1 VDFGYVYNGVWQSKE
16 DTANTPQGTVH
27 PGSAKI
33 LDVNGDGVIN
43 SYDRTILGHSE
54 PSFIWGLSNT
64 FKYKGF
70 SLYIFMH
77 GVEGRSQVNT
87 LLSEGGVQSGVR
99 HNTIIKDWWTPT
111 NPTNKYYANSLTA
124 NNSPSAVSLVE
135 NSSFI
140 RITDISLS
148 YNFAKD
154 ILKRL
159 GLSRLKIYVE
169 ARNPFTITDWTG
181 LDPEL
186 VSQTAIP
193 LQKEY
198 IAGLDI
204 SL

>member
-1 VDFGYVYNGVWQSKE
+1 M
-16 DTANTPQGTVH
+16 
-27 PGSAKI
+27 
-33 LDVNGDGVIN
+33 
-43 SYDRTILGHSE
+43 
-54 PSFIWGLSNT
+54 GLSNT
-64 FKYKGF
+64 FKYHGF

-99 HNTIIKDWWTPT
+99 HNIIIKDWWTPT
-111 NPTNKYYANSLTA
+111 NPTNQYYANSLTA

-186 VSQTAIP
+186 GSQTAIP